1 MQLSP
6 TGSILQECHPLSSPS
21 STMGDVPAEPH
32 NYDTKLIVIAKLFK
46 YDLY

>member
-6 TGSILQECHPLSSPS
+6 TGTILKECHPLSSPS

-32 NYDTKLIVIAKLFK
+32 NHDTKLIVIANNLF
-46 YDLY
+46 